1 MISKILLWLWQLP
14 QNVIALIYYAICKID
29 GITEVFEFKGRKII
43 VKKSRDSVSLGDYLF
58 ISTYAFRNQ
67 CTTVI
72 FHEYGH
78 SVQSRYLGPLYF
90 IVIGI
95 PCLLHILVRALSKRA
110 RKKDYYSFFTE
121 KWANILGGLE

>member
-1 MISKILLWLWQLP
+1 MM
-14 QNVIALIYYAICKID
+14 D
-29 GITEVFEFKGRKII
+29 GITDAFEFKGRKVII
-43 VKKSRDSVSLGDYLF
+43 KKSRDSVSLGDYLF
-58 ISTYAFRNQ
+58 ISTYAFNNQ
-67 CTTVI
+67 FSTVI

-110 RKKDYYSFFTE
+110 RKKDYYDFFTE
-121 KWANILGGLE
+121 KWANVLGGLE